1 LEPLKE
7 ELKAIKSSVDGLSK
21 NVRQLHH
28 RVDAVAEKL
37 KHHVTEMFYAPRME
51 ILSNREQE
59 IMDLLCQGLN
69 MKEIAAKL
77 CISKHTAASHQTNIH
92 RKLGVRDK
100 GQLLRLCHLKT
111 EKPSNC

>member
-1 LEPLKE
+1 
-7 ELKAIKSSVDGLSK
+7 
-21 NVRQLHH
+21 
-28 RVDAVAEKL
+28 VDAVAEKL
-37 KHHVTEMFYAPRME
+37 EHHAIEIFHAPRLE

-69 MKEIAAKL
+69 IKEIAAKL

-100 GQLLRLCHLKT
+100 GQLLRLCHIKT
-111 EKPSNC
+111 EKPSDR